1 MTTRFSGALICPRGL
16 RSIQINSC
24 SGRIAGANGP
34 NDLDWGGE
42 AMKREYD
49 AARHVAASPDRLRG
63 MGSRRMK
70 SEVDC
75 MFVMTGPSAV
85 YAPAFVAVMGRC
97 SQSRRQSPGGD
108 AAGGDT
114 FHRCVASFDPPSQR
128 WRSLVRRRPP
138 RRLKSADRDCN
149 TRNDRTDLPHF
160 PGIDGAGIS
169 RAAPRWRRHTELSQ

>member
-1 MTTRFSGALICPRGL
+1 VTTRFSGALICPRGL

-75 MFVMTGPSAV
+75 MSVMTGPSAV

-97 SQSRRQSPGGD
+97 SQSRCHSPGGD
-108 AAGGDT
+108 NAGDDT
-114 FHRCVASFDPPSQR
+114 FYRCAASFDPPSQR
-128 WRSLVRRRPP
+128 WRSSLWRRSP
-138 RRLKSADRDCN
+138 RRIKSPNRDRNARDC
-149 TRNDRTDLPHF
+149 RADLTHF
-160 PGIDGAGIS
+160 PGTDGAEVS
-169 RAAPRWRRHTELSQ
+169 RAASLWRCHIELSQ